1 MYKMAAIMAS
11 TGITAM
17 AICAI
22 HFRFTWHMRNGTDF
36 PSVEAA
42 ATFLLTFGGVVRLP
56 SPCIATSSVKLP
68 AKMNMLCWLVQ
79 GGPPRLAAV
88 PASCARQR
96 H

>member
-56 SPCIATSSVKLP
+56 SPCIATSSIILP
-68 AKMNMLCWLVQ
+68 AEMICYAGW
-79 GGPPRLAAV
+79 
-88 PASCARQR
+88 
-96 H
+96 